1 MAGLLL
7 LGAGG
12 HARVVA
18 ETALATGRFSRI
30 AFLDDRCTGPAQLP
44 DQLGWPVIGPFDAAL
59 DPKIRQQFPAALV
72 AIGNAAVR
80 LQWLQRLAAAG
91 YELPVVIHPT
101 AWVSPSSKLGVGT
114 VVFAQAAIQAQAVIG
129 SGAILNTGS
138 SVDHD
143 AQLGDAV
150 HICPGAC
157 LAGEVH
163 VGNRSWIGIGA
174 SVIQQIRIG
183 ADVTVGAGAAV
194 VRDLPDGVTAVGVP
208 ARVLPNA

>member
-1 MAGLLL
+1 MAALLL

-30 AFLDDRCTGPAQLP
+30 AFLDDRCSGPAQLP
-44 DQLGWPVIGPFDAAL
+44 DQLGWPVIGPFAAAL
-59 DPKIRQQFPAALV
+59 DPQVRQQFPAALV

-80 LQWLQRLAAAG
+80 LQWLPRLGAAG
-91 YELPVVIHPT
+91 YLLPVVIHPT
-101 AWVSPSSKLGVGT
+101 AWMSPSAQIGIGS

-129 SGAILNTGS
+129 SGAILNTGC

-143 AQLGDAV
+143 AQLGDGV
-150 HICPGAC
+150 HICPGAR
-157 LAGEVH
+157 LAGEVQ
-163 VGNRSWIGIGA
+163 VGDRSWIGIGA
-174 SVIQQIRIG
+174 SVTQQILIG

-208 ARVLPNA
+208 ARVLPTA

>member
-12 HARVVA
+12 HARVMA

-30 AFLDDRCTGPAQLP
+30 AFLDDRCSGSAQLP
-44 DQLGWPVIGPFDAAL
+44 DQLDWPVIGPIAAAL
-59 DPKIRQQFPAALV
+59 DPQIRQQFPAAFV

-80 LQWLQRLAAAG
+80 LQWLPRLAAAG

-101 AWVSPSSKLGVGT
+101 AWVSPSAQLGIGS

-129 SGAILNTGS
+129 CGAILNTGC

-143 AQLGDAV
+143 AKLGDGV
-150 HICPGAC
+150 HICPGAR
-157 LAGEVH
+157 LAGEVQ
-163 VGNRSWIGIGA
+163 VGERSWIGIGA

-183 ADVTVGAGAAV
+183 TDVTIGAGAAV
-194 VRDLPDGVTAVGVP
+194 VRDLPDGVTALGVP
-208 ARVLPNA
+208 ARVFPNA

>member
-18 ETALATGRFSRI
+18 ETALSTCRFSRI

-44 DQLGWPVIGPFDAAL
+44 DQLGWPVIGPSTAAL
-59 DPKIRQQFPAALV
+59 DPQIRHQFPAALV
-72 AIGNAAVR
+72 AIGSATVR
-80 LQWLQRLAAAG
+80 LHWLPRLAAAG
-91 YELPVVIHPT
+91 YELPIVIHPT
-101 AWVSPSSKLGVGT
+101 AWVSPSALIGIGS

-129 SGAILNTGS
+129 SGAILNTGC

-143 AQLGDAV
+143 AQLGDGV
-150 HICPGAC
+150 HICPGAR
-157 LAGEVH
+157 LAGEVQ
-163 VGNRSWIGIGA
+163 VGDRSWIGIGA

-194 VRDLPDGVTAVGVP
+194 VRDLPDGVTALGVP
-208 ARVLPNA
+208 ARVLPTA

>member
-1 MAGLLL
+1 MAALLL

-18 ETALATGRFSRI
+18 ETALATGRFSSI
-30 AFLDDRCTGPAQLP
+30 AFLDDRCSGPAQLP
-44 DQLGWPVIGPFDAAL
+44 DQLGWPVIGPLAAAL
-59 DPKIRQQFPAALV
+59 DPQVHQQFPAALV

-80 LQWLQRLAAAG
+80 LQWLPRLAASG

-101 AWVSPSSKLGVGT
+101 AWMSPSAQLGVGS

-129 SGAILNTGS
+129 SGAILNTGC

-143 AQLGDAV
+143 AQLGDGV
-150 HICPGAC
+150 HICPGAR
-157 LAGEVH
+157 LAGEVQ
-163 VGNRSWIGIGA
+163 VGDRSWIGIGA

-183 ADVTVGAGAAV
+183 ADVTVGASAAV

-208 ARVLPNA
+208 ARVLPTA

>member
-18 ETALATGRFSRI
+18 ETALSNGRFSRI
-30 AFLDDRCTGPAQLP
+30 AFLDDRCTLPAQLSE
-44 DQLGWPVIGPFDAAL
+44 QLGWPVIGPFSAAL
-59 DPKIRQQFPAALV
+59 DPQISQQFPVALV

-80 LQWLQRLAAAG
+80 LQWLTRLAAAG

-101 AWVSPSSKLGVGT
+101 AWVSPSAELGAGS

-129 SGAILNTGS
+129 IGAILNTGC

-143 AQLGDAV
+143 AQLGDGV
-150 HICPGAC
+150 HICPGAR
-157 LAGEVH
+157 LAGEVQM
-163 VGNRSWIGIGA
+163 GDRSWIGIGA
-174 SVIQQIRIG
+174 SVMQQIRIG

-194 VRDLPDGVTAVGVP
+194 LRDLPDGVTAVGVP
-208 ARVLPNA
+208 ARVLLTA

>member
-44 DQLGWPVIGPFDAAL
+44 EQLGWPVIGPFSAAL
-59 DPKIRQQFPAALV
+59 DPEVRLQFPAALV

-80 LQWLQRLAAAG
+80 LQWLPRLVAAG
-91 YELPVVIHPT
+91 YELPIVVHLT
-101 AWVSPSSKLGVGT
+101 AWVSPSARLGFGS

-129 SGAILNTGS
+129 SGAILNTAC

-143 AQLGDAV
+143 AQLGDGV
-150 HICPGAC
+150 HICPGAHV
-157 LAGEVH
+157 AGEVQ
-163 VGNRSWIGIGA
+163 VGDRSWIGIGA

-208 ARVLPNA
+208 ARVLPTV

>member
-18 ETALATGRFSRI
+18 ETAMATGRFSRI

-44 DQLGWPVIGPFDAAL
+44 DQLGWPVIGPFSSAL
-59 DPKIRQQFPAALV
+59 NPQVCQEFSAALV
-72 AIGNAAVR
+72 AIGNASVR
-80 LQWLQRLAAAG
+80 LQWLPRLASAG
-91 YELPVVIHPT
+91 YELPIVIDPT
-101 AWVSPSSKLGVGT
+101 AWVSPSSKLGVGS

-129 SGAILNTGS
+129 SGAILNTGC

-143 AQLGDAV
+143 AQLGDGV
-150 HICPGAC
+150 HICPGAR
-157 LAGEVH
+157 LAGEVQ
-163 VGNRSWIGIGA
+163 VGDRSWIGIGA

-208 ARVLPNA
+208 ARVLPTA

>member
-1 MAGLLL
+1 MPALLL

-18 ETALATGRFSRI
+18 ETALSTGRFSSI

-44 DQLGWPVIGPFDAAL
+44 DQLGWPVIGPFAAAL
-59 DPKIRQQFPAALV
+59 DPLIRQQFSSSLV

-80 LQWLQRLAAAG
+80 LQWLPLLTAAG

-101 AWVSPSSKLGVGT
+101 AWLSPSAQVGVGS

-129 SGAILNTGS
+129 SGAILNTGC

-143 AQLGDAV
+143 AHLGDGV
-150 HICPGAC
+150 HICPGARI
-157 LAGEVH
+157 AGDVQ
-163 VGNRSWIGIGA
+163 VGQRSWIGIGA
-174 SVIQQIRIG
+174 AVIQQIRIG

-208 ARVLPNA
+208 ARVLPTT

>member
-1 MAGLLL
+1 MAALLL

-30 AFLDDRCTGPAQLP
+30 AFLDDRCSGPAQLP
-44 DQLGWPVIGPFDAAL
+44 DQLSWPVIGPFAAAL
-59 DPKIRQQFPAALV
+59 DLQIRQQFPAALV
-72 AIGNAAVR
+72 ATGNAGVR
-80 LQWLQRLAAAG
+80 LQWLLRLAAAG

-101 AWVSPSSKLGVGT
+101 AWLSPSTQIGIGSM
-114 VVFAQAAIQAQAVIG
+114 VFAQAAIQAQAVIG
-129 SGAILNTGS
+129 SGAILNSGC

-143 AQLGDAV
+143 AQLGDGV
-150 HICPGAC
+150 HICPGAR
-157 LAGEVH
+157 LAGEVQ
-163 VGNRSWIGIGA
+163 VGHRSWIGIGA

-208 ARVLPNA
+208 ARVLPTA

>member
-1 MAGLLL
+1 MACLLL

-18 ETALATGRFSRI
+18 ETALATGRFSSI
-30 AFLDDRCTGPAQLP
+30 AFLDDRCTGRAQLP
-44 DQLGWPVIGPFDAAL
+44 DQFGWPVIGPFAAAL
-59 DPKIRQQFPAALV
+59 DFHVSQQFPAVLV
-72 AIGNAAVR
+72 AIGNATVR

-91 YELPVVIHPT
+91 YELPVLIHPM
-101 AWVSPSSKLGVGT
+101 AWLSPSAQLGIGS

-129 SGAILNTGS
+129 SGAILNTGC

-143 AQLGDAV
+143 AQLGEGV
-150 HICPGAC
+150 HICPGAR
-157 LAGEVH
+157 LAGEVL
-163 VGNRSWIGIGA
+163 VGDRSWIGIGA

-183 ADVTVGAGAAV
+183 ADVIVGSGAAV

-208 ARVLPNA
+208 ARVLSPT

>member
-1 MAGLLL
+1 MPALLL

-18 ETALATGRFSRI
+18 ETAFATGRFSSI
-30 AFLDDRCTGPAQLP
+30 AFLDDRCSGPAQLP
-44 DQLGWPVIGPFDAAL
+44 DQLGWPVIGPFAAAL
-59 DPKIRQQFPAALV
+59 DPQIRQQFPAALV
-72 AIGNAAVR
+72 AIGNAALR
-80 LQWLQRLAAAG
+80 LQWLPRLAAAG
-91 YELPVVIHPT
+91 YELPAVVHPT
-101 AWVSPSSKLGVGT
+101 AWVSPSAQLGIGS

-129 SGAILNTGS
+129 SVAIFNTGC

-143 AQLGDAV
+143 AQLGNGV
-150 HICPGAC
+150 HICPGAR
-157 LAGEVH
+157 LAGEVQ
-163 VGNRSWIGIGA
+163 VGERSWIGIGA

-208 ARVLPNA
+208 ARLLPTA